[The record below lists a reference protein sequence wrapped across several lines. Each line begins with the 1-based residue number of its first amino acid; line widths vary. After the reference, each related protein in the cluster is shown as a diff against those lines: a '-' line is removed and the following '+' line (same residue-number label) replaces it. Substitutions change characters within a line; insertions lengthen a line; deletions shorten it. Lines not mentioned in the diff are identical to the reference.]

1 MRPLGAEAGSERE
14 KRGENAEGES
24 EREREGKNQ
33 CFEKISIFSS
43 YVFSFSVFIFL
54 YFYFFSSGQGSEA
67 KQSELV

>member
-1 MRPLGAEAGSERE
+1 MPRA
-14 KRGENAEGES
+14 NQ
-24 EREREGKNQ
+24 REREGKNQ

-43 YVFSFSVFIFL
+43 YVFSFSFFIYF